1 MEQKTKSLLSNDN
14 VNKELEIVKN
24 NTSKALAAANAL
36 VILNDEDLH
45 KAKDLLTNVNLAG
58 DMIQKLKDGI
68 IKPINEGLKGIRAM
82 FSPPETEKE
91 QTVMIIKQKMI
102 FYHNAIEEKRRIEEA
117 RIAARVEKGTMKIE
131 TAARKIE
138 DMPAIQTKIADGN
151 SVGSVVF
158 KEEKKV
164 VVVDEA
170 LIPRQYLVP
179 DMVLIRRAALAG
191 VEIPGVKIDIVKNI
205 ANTRA

>member
-1 MEQKTKSLLSNDN
+1 MEQKTKSSSNN
-14 VNKELEIVKN
+14 EEVNKELEVVKS

-36 VILNDEDLH
+36 AVTNDEELA
-45 KAKDLLTNVNLAG
+45 KATDLLTSINRAG
-58 DMIQKLKDGI
+58 DMMKKLKDGI
-68 IKPINEGLKGIRAM
+68 IKPMNEALKSVRAM
-82 FSPPETEKE
+82 FSPPEDEYEKAI
-91 QTVMIIKQKMI
+91 MIVKQKMLI
-102 FYHNAIEEKRRIEEA
+102 YHNAAEAKRRQEEA
-117 RIAARVEKGTMKIE
+117 RIAARVEKGTMKVE

-138 DMPAIQTKIADGN
+138 DMPAIQTKIATGN
-151 SVGSVVF
+151 GLGSAVF

-164 VVVDEA
+164 VIVDET

-191 VEIPGVKIDIVKNI
+191 VEIPGVKIEVVKNI